1 MYRNAEETLQDI
13 NRLIM
18 LHDFEGLT
26 RRVMQL
32 YRERQSCDDV
42 ILTKDAEITELQEQL
57 NARNRAI
64 AEVETINNRNL
75 DEYIRSMQDL
85 KGEKDF
91 TETQTSLHMK
101 QLQEQIKYQTT

>member
-18 LHDFEGLT
+18 LHDFDGLT

-42 ILTKDAEITELQEQL
+42 ILNKDAEITEL
-57 NARNRAI
+57 
-64 AEVETINNRNL
+64 
-75 DEYIRSMQDL
+75 
-85 KGEKDF
+85 
-91 TETQTSLHMK
+91 
-101 QLQEQIKYQTT
+101 